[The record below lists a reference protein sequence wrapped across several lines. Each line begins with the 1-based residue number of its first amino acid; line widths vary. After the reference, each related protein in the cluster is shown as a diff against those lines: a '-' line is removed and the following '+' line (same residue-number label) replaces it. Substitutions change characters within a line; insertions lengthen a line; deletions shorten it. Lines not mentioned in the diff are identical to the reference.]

1 MIGLKVIKLPDTLL
15 YYLIEVAPRHKIC
28 SLQIKYSSTAGIFC
42 ISNSNILY
50 FEHQFHRFNSQ
61 QISALKKHFSRY
73 CQQSRLNKNIVP
85 IKPLPLDFFLHENE
99 IPTFITRPLNHSILW
114 YLIKNA
120 IVHHCDFESRK
131 KVLRGK
137 ML

>member
-1 MIGLKVIKLPDTLL
+1 MDFELMINSFPKLIGAAAITLKLLSVSLIIGLFIGLL
-15 YYLIEVAPRHKIC
+15 FAVL
-28 SLQIKYSSTAGIFC
+28 
-42 ISNSNILY
+42 
-50 FEHQFHRFNSQ
+50 
-61 QISALKKHFSRY
+61 
-73 CQQSRLNKNIVP
+73 RLNKNIVP